1 MACYLEAID
10 LCVSRVT
17 RDRMKPP
24 KNLKKLTASDKKE
37 IRLNA
42 RAKNLF
48 YESFSI
54 DIFNQLFTLKNA
66 YEIWLKLH
74 EIHDDTSNVH
84 EQKHCIILSEYNSFA
99 MKENKLVRYMYSRL
113 NLIINDLNS
122 IWINKLGDAYIVRK
136 IISLLP
142 QRKYG
147 IIITILHNLED
158 LSQMTSTLMIEKIV
172 AF

>member
-66 YEIWLKLH
+66 YEI
-74 EIHDDTSNVH
+74 
-84 EQKHCIILSEYNSFA
+84 
-99 MKENKLVRYMYSRL
+99 
-113 NLIINDLNS
+113 
-122 IWINKLGDAYIVRK
+122 
-136 IISLLP
+136 
-142 QRKYG
+142 
-147 IIITILHNLED
+147 
-158 LSQMTSTLMIEKIV
+158 
-172 AF
+172 

>member
-1 MACYLEAID
+1 
-10 LCVSRVT
+10 
-17 RDRMKPP
+17 
-24 KNLKKLTASDKKE
+24 
-37 IRLNA
+37 
-42 RAKNLF
+42 
-48 YESFSI
+48 
-54 DIFNQLFTLKNA
+54 
-66 YEIWLKLH
+66 
-74 EIHDDTSNVH
+74 VH

-122 IWINKLGDAYIVRK
+122 IGINKLGDAYIMRK